1 MPRGQF
7 CWLRSIL
14 CCVAFHDIV
23 AIAGVWRPLPAIW
36 LHIRE
41 GAIAAAAAAAAVV
54 DDDED
59 DDY

>member
-1 MPRGQF
+1 MPPGQF

-14 CCVAFHDIV
+14 YCVAFHDIV
-23 AIAGVWRPLPAIW
+23 AIAGVWRPLSAIW

-41 GAIAAAAAAAAVV
+41 SAIAAAAAAAGV

>member
-1 MPRGQF
+1 MPHCQVF
-7 CWLRSIL
+7 CLLRSIL
-14 CCVAFHDIV
+14 YCVAFHDIV

-41 GAIAAAAAAAAVV
+41 GAIAAAAAAGV